1 MKNNTFRKI
10 SIILIFIFLLFS
22 VSASAFVFSESKLSK
37 SEVEKILDGIDDK
50 FNYEGDLKALIS
62 FVSTDEGE
70 KEPPKRGILY
80 RNDEDDEF
88 LFIFKEPPSDNGNG
102 YLYKESVL
110 YFYDSATGKISQKTD
125 SESISGDSRR
135 RDLENDSKKTSDL
148 YDFEHVEDDKLGS
161 NECYVFRGV
170 AKEKDIEDPIIR
182 MWITKKGHIPLM
194 RKEYSVEERIARTA
208 RYKSFRKMTDKKNNR
223 NFIIIDKTL
232 ITNEQKPDTRTII
245 EFEKISL
252 GDIDKKIFT
261 ENYLRNQS

>member
-1 MKNNTFRKI
+1 MKNNSIRKL
-10 SIILIFIFLLFS
+10 SIILILIFLLFS
-22 VSASAFVFSESKLSK
+22 VSASALIFSESKLSK
-37 SEVEKILDGIDDK
+37 DEVEKILDEIDEK

-70 KEPPKRGILY
+70 KEPPSRGILY

-110 YFYDSATGKISQKTD
+110 YFYDNETGKISQKTD
-125 SESISGDSRR
+125 SESISGNSRK
-135 RDLENDSKKTSDL
+135 RDLENDSKKISDM
-148 YDFEHVEDDKLGS
+148 YDFEHIEDDKLGS

-170 AKEKDIEDPIIR
+170 ATEKDIEDPIVR
-182 MWITKKGHIPLM
+182 MWITKQGHIPLM

-208 RYKSFRKMTDKKNNR
+208 MYKSFRKMTDKKNDR
-223 NFIIIDKTL
+223 EFIIIDKVL
-232 ITNEQKPDTRTII
+232 VINEQKPDTRTII

-252 GDIDKKIFT
+252 KDIDKKIFT